1 MKTHIQRVFRDLE
14 RDTERVSAHLRLL
27 IAAVLAVL
35 YLTSDNPDPHGL
47 LAPGLA
53 AYGVIALIAIGL
65 AYRAFYRPWL
75 PWVFVTFDVAVLWLM
90 LEARFQ
96 SMGMSAMA
104 ALTLPSASLIFVIL
118 AHAAMRHRPALVA
131 YAAGLFLAAWLA
143 ALLGFGDTAGGM
155 GPGHRP
161 GARMT
166 AVATPWHATLQE
178 VARAAMVALTAV
190 ILIVTV
196 MRTRQRVLQSI
207 IEARRAANLSRYM
220 PESLVEQLSYEG
232 VESVRGS
239 RLQDAAVMFVDIRG
253 FTTLSESLDPA
264 ELGSFLGEFRN
275 RLSVP
280 IGEHHGTIDKF
291 IGDAIMAVFG
301 IPDPGSEDAKNALD
315 CASDMLATLERWNRE
330 RRAQGLDPVAVGIGL
345 HFGPVLAGALG
356 DENRMEYTVIGDT
369 VNVAERLEKLTR
381 DYDTA
386 VVVSEDLLRAARRH
400 PPPAA
405 WERLPVDALKG
416 RAGEIVAYRLRS
428 PVAETGRAPAQAA
441 G

>member
-14 RDTERVSAHLRLL
+14 RDTERVSAYLRLL

-35 YLTSDNPDPHGL
+35 YLTSDNVDPHGL

-53 AYGVIALIAIGL
+53 AYGVIALVAIAI
-65 AYRAFYRPWL
+65 AYLGFYRPWL
-75 PWVFVTFDVAVLWLM
+75 PWVWVTSDVAVLWLM

-143 ALLGFGDTAGGM
+143 ALLGFGDAGGGM

-161 GARMT
+161 GARMA

-196 MRTRQRVLQSI
+196 MRTRRRVLQSI

-239 RLQDAAVMFVDIRG
+239 RLQDAAVMFTDIRG
-253 FTTLSESLDPA
+253 FTTLSETLDPA

-301 IPDPGSEDAKNALD
+301 IPHAGADDAENALT
-315 CASDMLATLERWNRE
+315 CAYDLLATLERWNRE
-330 RRAQGLDPVAVGIGL
+330 RRAQGLEPVAVGIGL
-345 HFGPVLAGALG
+345 HYGPVLAGALG

-381 DYDTA
+381 DFDTA

-400 PPPAA
+400 PPSAA
-405 WERLPVDALKG
+405 WERLPVDTLEG
-416 RAGEIVAYRLRS
+416 RAGEIVAYRMRR
-428 PVAETGRAPAQAA
+428 PAAEAGRAPAQAA